1 MSAIDQSAAFW
12 RQRLTPLPQ
21 RLTLP
26 VDTAFPPGSR
36 RGRRPIPAVPEATG
50 LAAVAALLHR
60 YSGTTDLLIGYDT
73 LPLRLA
79 VTPSASFED
88 LVRSVTATLE
98 EARAHG
104 CPEELP
110 EVAVTVAPWP
120 TREASATRLPEVNP
134 VSDTAGSAA
143 DAGQATL
150 RVTFDDGDV
159 VFDGPG
165 DVAHLT
171 ALLSDALA
179 HPGTPIA
186 DLELLPAAER
196 THILDGWNQTTHA
209 VPLRTWPAM
218 FADQVAA
225 RPNETALVFEDES
238 LTYAQLDERANRI
251 AHALIA
257 RGAGPEKVVALAVP
271 RSLDLIVAEVA
282 VLKSGAAYLPVD
294 TDYPPDRVAYMLQDA
309 KPVCMVTTTE
319 TAEPGSFVLDAAEV
333 VQELENRPATDP
345 VTSLRTENAAY
356 VIYTSGSTGKPKGV
370 VLSHAGVAK
379 LVATQ
384 VERFGIGTH
393 SRVLQFASPSFDVA
407 FWDLCLGLL
416 SGGRLV
422 VVPSE
427 RRVPGR
433 PLADYAHANGITF
446 MILPPALLD
455 AMPAEVT
462 LPPATLLA
470 GTERVS
476 PELVS
481 RYARGRMMFNAY
493 GPTEATTNST
503 LGLCDPDIALG
514 SIVPIGIP
522 DPGTRAYVLDDRLKP
537 VPAGVPGELYLAGE
551 GLARGYLGRPSLTA
565 ERFVADPFGG
575 PGERLYRTG
584 DLVRWRSDGRL
595 EFLGR
600 VDSQVKI
607 RGFRIE
613 PGEIESVL
621 RAHPA
626 VEQAAVVVREDRPGD
641 RRLAAYIVPSLEEGA
656 SVEEWKDL
664 HELLYSA
671 SAGDGFAG
679 WNSMYDGLPI
689 PLEEMREWRD
699 ATVARIEALAPKK
712 VLEIGAGSGLILSRV
727 APSCDTYWATDL
739 SEEAIRALHDRLDPA
754 LHDKV
759 RLSAQPADDVTGL
772 PEGFFDV
779 VVVNSVAQYFPDAD
793 YLERVIRQAGTLLA
807 PGGAVFIGDVRNL
820 RLLRTLRA
828 AVETRRHP
836 DDKQAIQAATDRSV
850 LWEGELLLD
859 PDFFATLDGF
869 TADIQV
875 KRARAHNELSRYR
888 YDVVLRPGIPQSA
901 TEQVIRWSGPDFT
914 ITDNL
919 RVTGIP
925 NARLTH
931 DLTALYA
938 IDDTSRPAAAEG
950 VDPED
955 LHALAEAQGFQVVVT
970 WDGQADDGSLDA
982 IFTRLETSDEAENN
996 AALGAETSTGQGLGI
1011 GVGVRPAADDDAD
1024 NGFGVIAGIRTAAYR
1039 PTGEFPL
1046 ANRPAPFR
1054 DVLALMRILR
1064 SHAAEFLP
1072 DYMVPAAFTP
1082 LDKLPVNTS
1091 GKIDAAALPA
1101 PDYAA
1106 LSSGRAP
1113 RDPREELLCALF
1125 AEALG
1130 VAGVTIDDDFF
1141 ALGGDSITAIR
1152 VLAGA
1157 RAAGLRLT
1165 SRDVFRHRTVAE
1177 LVGVV
1182 ADLST
1187 DTAKKLEI
1195 PEGADTTGL
1204 DVEELLPLSPLQ
1216 EGFYFHSLADDH
1228 DAYVVQQV
1236 VELDGD
1242 VDPERL
1248 RLAAERLVARH
1259 APLRAIFR
1267 PGADGRPVQVI
1278 LREVGLPWREAAHD
1292 VTAEER
1298 ARPFDLA
1305 DGPLL
1310 RCALIDGRKLVLTF
1324 HHIVA
1329 DGWSLPVLHRELLA
1343 LYAGDALPAV
1353 TPYREFLRS
1362 LAGRDRESARAAWA
1376 DALQGIDEPTRMIA
1390 APPAPVVP
1398 AHVRVELA
1406 EDVTERLTARARQLG
1421 VTLSTVVQGAWGL
1434 LVGRTTGRDDVVFG
1448 TTVSGRDA
1456 EVAGIEDMVGLFINT
1471 LPTRFRWSPSATL
1484 AELLTTLQDEQAA
1497 LLDHQHL
1504 GLAAVQR
1511 AAGRAG
1517 GGELFDTLVVFENY
1531 PSSSG
1536 LAAGGVRIAGAE
1548 FHDTVHYPLALIV
1561 KPGRRLDL
1569 RLKFHDQRVPR
1580 TDAEGVADRL
1590 ARLLTAIAADP
1601 GQRVARVDLAENVCP
1616 QQGET
1621 VAIEPT
1627 TLTERIAAQVART
1640 PHALAVVYDTTKL
1653 TYAELDA
1660 RATELAR
1667 RLNAGRGDIVA
1678 VAVSRSEQLMIALLA
1693 VLKSGA
1699 AYLPIDTGYP
1709 ADRIEYM
1716 LADSGAAT
1724 VIRGRELNVE
1734 ISGGASRPTAAPTA
1748 TVPARPGD
1756 PAYLIYTSGSTGRP
1770 KGAVVSH
1777 EAIVNRLVWMQG
1789 AYPLTSEDRILQKTP
1804 ASFDVSVWEFFWAL
1818 CEGAANVFAKPDGH
1832 HDPAYLA
1839 ELIAEE
1845 RVTTMHFVPSMLEA
1859 FLAAPEITADP
1870 AWAGSLKRVFSSG
1883 EALPGQAARRWT
1895 ELTGVP
1901 LHNLYGPTEAAVD
1914 VTYHPYT
1921 TEENDVTVPIG
1932 RPVWNTGLRVLD
1944 TCLRPVPD
1952 GVPGELYLTGV
1963 QLAIGYHGRPGL
1975 TAGRFVADPFGTGER
1990 MYRTG
1995 DLVSRRPDGTIDYLG
2010 RTDRQV
2016 KLRGNRIELGE
2027 VEAALA
2033 AVGGVTRAAVT
2044 IRENALVAYVVGD
2057 VTEDKIRE
2065 AVTERLPAAMVP
2077 AAYMIM
2083 EALPLTPSGKL
2094 DRDALPAPSTQRT
2107 KSREAENPREELLT
2121 AIFAEVLKLGEVGA
2135 DDDFF
2140 LLGGDS
2146 ISSIGVSSRARAAG
2160 LAVSP
2165 RDVFD
2170 HRTPA
2175 ALAAT
2180 AEAVVS
2186 TTLATSE
2193 LELTEEE
2200 RRKLGDLEVWPL
2212 APLQEGLFF
2221 HSNFDANEL
2230 DVYTV
2235 HETFDLDRRLDAGKL
2250 RDAIKALLDST
2261 PGLRAGFTSDGLR
2274 QPVQFIATDY
2284 EIPLEVHDDPED
2296 LDALMEAERLK
2307 RFDLDQPI
2315 LFRVLLIRLPDR
2327 DRLVIG
2333 RHLLLWDGWSA
2344 WLFLDRLFSLY
2355 ENPAAEFGTGSYRD
2369 YLTWLDAQ
2377 DTAVATAAWRRALKG
2392 LDEPTLLAPGD
2403 HDPVIPEQLDR
2414 DLPGTLREV
2423 ARNQGLTL
2431 NTLFTTAWGLTLAGV
2446 TGRTDVVFGTT
2457 VAGRPSEVPDVENV
2471 IGLFLNTVP
2480 ARIAFDPAE
2489 PVGAL
2494 LRRVQ
2499 DERLALMPHEWVGL
2513 GVVQAETGHRRL
2525 FDTLFV
2531 MRDGD
2536 TRDRLADLR
2545 DRYGATAVA
2554 NVDATHYPVNLIVT
2568 PGDPTRVTLA
2578 YRPDL
2583 VPEADATDLLDRF
2596 ALIVT
2601 RLAADFTS
2609 PAGRLDPS
2617 LPSETVDPQ
2626 ENRVEEPVDTIADLL
2641 ATQAARTPDAT
2652 ALVYGDVT
2660 VTYAELDAKINR
2672 IARLLIA
2679 HGAEPEAVVALG
2691 LPRSID
2697 MVAALFAV
2705 LRTGAAY
2712 LPLELDH
2719 PDDRLAA
2726 MLDDARPVVLVTTP
2740 EVSARI
2746 AGDTARVYL
2755 ADLQNFSADPVNLS
2769 FSLEHPAYVIYTS
2782 GSTGRPKGVVTP
2794 YRGLTNMQLN
2804 HQSEIFDPAVA
2815 SAGGR
2820 RLRIAHTVSFAFDM
2834 SWEELLWLVE
2844 GHEVHVCDEELR
2856 RDALALV
2863 AYCETNKIDVV
2874 NVTPTYAH
2882 VLIEEGLL
2890 EGHRPPLVL
2899 LGGEAVS
2906 DHVWSVL
2913 RDTEGTYGYNLY
2925 GPTEY
2930 TINTLGG
2937 GTHDSDTPTVG
2948 TPIRGTRAHI
2958 LDGWLRPVPEGVAG
2972 ELYISGI
2979 GLARGYLRR
2988 GGLTAER
2995 FVADPFGLPGE
3006 RMYRTGDLVRKRP
3019 DGNLD
3024 FLGRTDDQV
3033 KIRGYR
3039 IEPGEV
3045 ESALTRL
3052 PQVAQAAVLV
3062 RDDRLVAYLVPA
3074 PEQAEDRQAGESA
3087 QIGEWQEI
3095 YSDEYEEIDTA
3106 VWTEDFAGWDS
3117 SYDGTPIPLE
3127 HMREWREATVDRIR
3141 SLQPVNVLEIGVG
3154 SGLLLSKLAP
3164 EAENYWATDF
3174 AAPVIRKIG
3183 EDLERDPALA
3193 AKVTLRHQ
3201 AANVT
3206 DGLPRD
3212 FFDTIV
3218 INSVIQYFPSLDHLT
3233 EVIEGAMALLKP
3245 GGALFV
3251 GDVRNLRLNRHF
3263 HEAIQAVKGG
3273 DVDRSLALEKELLV
3287 DPDYFAGLGHPVD
3300 LRTKRGHLH
3309 NELSRYRYDVVLHAS
3324 SPEISVENAREIAW
3338 PDFTGYE
3345 GGEPLRVT
3353 GIPDARIVEGGVEV
3367 EFLHGFGPAITT
3379 WSAEQGRFEAVFL
3392 PEIPRAIEGVYSRT
3406 GGVPLANDP
3415 GDARRSSALVAA
3427 VREDVKRELP
3437 DYMVPS
3443 SFVVLPKLPMNDNG
3457 KLDVTA
3463 LPSPDPVSSG
3473 GGRAPRTPVEETL
3486 CRIFAEVLGLEQITA
3501 EDAFFE
3507 LGGHSLLATRVVS
3520 RARAELGAELAIRD
3534 LFEAPTP
3541 ALLAE
3546 RVAGSGPSR
3555 PALTARPRPERVP
3568 ASAAQRRLWLAER
3581 LSGGDAYHF
3590 PLVVKLRGAFDVTAF
3605 EKALNDVARRHEV
3618 LRTVIEEIDGEP
3630 YQVVTDLKPRVT
3642 LGEDSR
3648 RPFDLANEPPIRV
3661 SVERT
3666 GPDEHVVAMILHHIA
3681 TDEWS
3686 DRPFLRDLE
3695 TAYRARLLNTEPE
3708 WEPLKVQYADY
3719 TLWQDRLLAQE
3730 GDRQLAFWRDRLDDL
3745 PEEIALPHDG
3755 PRVIDGA
3762 SGFVSLDI
3770 PAADAIRD
3778 LATATGT
3785 SVFMVLQAAV
3795 AALLHRLGAGDDI
3808 PIGAPI
3814 AGRTDES
3821 LDDLV
3826 GFFVNTLVLRAD
3838 VSGDP
3843 TFGELLNRVKEA
3855 DLAAFT
3861 HQDLP
3866 FERLVEDLNPPR
3878 VPGRNPLFQVMMG
3891 YHYRP
3896 GGDPDVLGLETE
3908 WIDTRIETAK
3918 FDLDFTFV
3926 DGPRMT
3932 LLLEYAEG
3940 RFTERTATD
3949 IAARALKLLDGI
3961 KLDTKVS
3968 ELPVLLDGDGAPK
3981 TEPRPFPFTSIPA
3994 ILRELAVIRPDHTA
4008 LVTADRTYTFAELA
4022 ATARAVA
4029 AHVIAKGAGPEK
4041 VVGLAVSRA
4050 EMVPA
4055 ILGVLASGAAYL
4067 PIDRGYPADRLAY
4080 MIADTGPVCVLAS
4093 LDDVTGDADFADVH
4107 PDSAAYVIYTSG
4119 STGTPKGVVGTHRG
4133 IANLVAGA
4141 GEDLVSGEPVK
4152 ALHAASFSFD
4162 GSWEPLLWLLAGHE
4176 LHVVDEQTMTDPAA
4190 LLALIEREQLDY
4202 VDLTPTY
4209 LRELLHHGFL
4219 DRYVPKVLSVGGEA
4233 TSPELWRRLLDQ
4245 PDLVV
4250 HDLYGPTECAVD
4262 AYGWHDGWAAP
4273 VANIRVYVLDARL
4286 RPQPANV
4293 PGELYLAG
4301 PGLARGYLNRPGL
4314 TAERFTADPFAVG
4327 ERMYRT
4333 GDLSRWR
4340 PDGTLEFLGRADDQ
4354 VKLRGFRIELGEIEA
4369 VLRVHPAVTQVA
4381 VIVRDETLVAYTVS
4395 TATET
4400 ELRRHVAAQVPE
4412 HMVPAAFVAM
4422 DNLPKSVAGKLDRR
4436 ALPAPE
4442 RKVSESHRPR
4452 DAREEVLCA
4461 VFADVLGTEVG
4472 PDDDFFAFGG
4482 HSLLGMRLVSRIR
4495 AVLGAEVS
4503 LRAVFDAPT
4512 PARLAGLLGS
4522 EVRKGPEAVER
4533 PEFTKL
4539 SYAQRR
4545 MWLLDQINSGDAYAI
4560 TMAWRLEGSLD
4571 VDALRLALNDVVARH
4586 EALRTV
4592 FPTQDGEPYQR
4603 ILQNVTVPLVDGPV
4617 TTGFALD
4624 HEIPIR
4630 AHLDDDVLTLVIHHI
4645 ATDEWS
4651 DAPFRRDLAT
4661 AYNARLIGEAP
4672 DWAPL
4677 KVQYADYT
4685 LWAPEGETGYWAENL
4700 RDLPDEL
4707 ALPADRPRPLESSF
4721 RGGLAGFTLDTNLF
4735 GGLRE
4740 VARAQGVS
4748 MFMLAQASVA
4758 ALLNRMGAGE
4768 DIPLGTPISGRT
4780 DESLEDL
4787 VGFFVNSLVLRTDLS
4802 GDPTFAELL
4811 GRVRHTALAAYE
4823 HQDVPFERLVE
4834 VLDPPRSLARHP
4846 LFQVMVVYLTGQTGT
4861 PAFDGL
4867 TVTEVEVDQDTAK
4880 FDLSVDFIERDGEI
4894 EGWIEYS
4901 ADLFDQA
4908 TADLLAARLVRL
4920 LRQVAED
4927 PSVLVRHLDVH
4938 LEEPPAFTTV
4948 EIPAATLPE
4957 LFRSQVRKTPDALAL
4972 VFEDTRLTYAEFDA
4986 RVEETAKV
4994 LAGLGAGPETTV
5006 AVALPRSIELVT
5018 ALYAIQ
5024 RAGAAYLP
5032 LDPGLPE
5039 ERKRFMLAEAN
5050 PVFVIDGPLP
5060 SGPHGDLPTNY
5071 LPQSPAYVIYTSG
5084 STGRPKG
5091 VVVPHEGIANRLQW
5105 MQAEYGLTPEDRVLQ
5120 KTPASFDVSV
5130 WEFFWPLITGAALVV
5145 ARPDGHRDPA
5155 YLAELIEREGVT
5167 TVHFVPSMLRA
5178 FLDVF
5183 PDVFPDVEV
5192 RGLKR
5197 VLCSGEALPSDLAL
5211 RFHERIDA
5219 ELHNLYGPT
5228 EASVDVTAVEVRRGD
5243 DVTIGRPIWNTRTYV
5258 LDRWLQPVPP
5268 GVAGDLYLA
5277 GVQLARGYLDRPGLT
5292 AERFTAD
5299 PFVAGERMYRTGDL
5313 ARWNRDGTLSYLGR
5327 TDHQVKIR
5335 GFRIELGEIEA
5346 AIGGANVVV
5355 ARDDRLVAYVVG
5367 EPRELDLARVL
5378 PEYMVPAAVVF
5389 LDALPLTTSG
5399 KLDRAALPEPSFEA
5413 GDALPATPR
5422 EETLAGVFADVLGLD
5437 RVGAED
5443 DFFALGGDSI
5453 VAMRLVSRARQAG
5466 LALTPRDVFRHRSV
5480 RGLAATAASVESDD
5494 RTVTFFTPEER
5505 AEFGDPILPVTPLQA
5520 GLLFHASYDDEDV
5533 YTVQVVYEI
5542 AGEVDATRLRM
5553 AGQALLD
5560 RHENL
5565 RAGFSHLASG
5575 RPVAVIPERVELPWR
5590 EIAPEDLDAELAAER
5605 SRFPV
5610 SEPPLL
5616 RLMLAGNRLVLSHQ
5630 HVLLDGWSLPALMAE
5645 FTALYEGRPLPAAR
5659 PFRDHLEWLARQSV
5673 PAAQTA
5679 WAEALDGVEP
5689 TLLEAGVHRPAPPQL
5704 HEVHLPAADTDKL
5717 AAYARANGLTL
5728 NTVAQG
5734 AWGLLLARLTGRDD
5748 VVFGATV
5755 SGRDMPGSESM
5766 VGLFITTVP
5775 VRATPR
5781 EGERMTSYLT
5791 RLQDQQAGL
5800 IEHQHLGLAGIQKA
5814 AGTGDLFDTLM
5825 VFESYPD
5832 AGGHDR
5838 FTPIAHHDATHYPLT
5853 WAIEPGSA
5861 GLVLTAEFHGDR
5873 AEAERV
5879 TDALVEILS
5888 RVADDPIVGTL
5899 DGLAPGERGW
5909 LLDRGTGLELP
5920 TGGTIPELFAAQ
5932 ASATPGELALVAGD
5946 RSWTFAEL
5954 AEAVDSVAAALV
5966 ARGAGPEKIVALS
5979 FPRTADHIIAILAV
5993 LRSGAAYLPID
6004 PDLPEARVA
6013 DMLADASP
6021 VLVLDSLTGLSGDG
6035 PLPDVYDPRNPAYV
6049 IYTSGSTGRPK
6060 GVVVTHA
6067 SLANLFHSHR
6077 ADLYDRTKAA
6087 TGRRHL
6093 RVAHA
6098 WSFSFDASWQPQLWL
6113 IDGHALY
6120 VADDETRRDPVLL
6133 ERFVRTHE
6141 IDFIE
6146 VTPSF
6151 LAQMPDLVDDGP
6163 LSLVGVGGEAV
6174 ADGLW
6179 SRMRDGVNLNG
6190 VNLYGPTEATVD
6202 ALVAHTGDSDTPLV
6216 GRPVANTR
6224 AYVLDAGLRPVAPGV
6239 TGELYLSGAG
6249 LARGYL
6255 NRPALTAERFVA
6267 DPFTAGERMYR
6278 TGDLARWT
6286 ADGRLDYQGRAD
6298 DQVKVRGHRV
6308 EPGEIEAV
6316 LSRWATQVTVQVR
6329 DGRLI
6334 AYVVDAAEGLRELAS
6349 RELPD
6354 YMVPSAFVELDRLP
6368 VLANGKL
6375 DRAALPA
6382 PSLTPSE
6389 SRPPVGAAEH
6399 ALLRVFAEVLN
6410 VPGIGVE
6417 DDFFAFGGDSLVA
6430 MRVIAQARFSGWT
6443 VTARQIFESRTV
6455 SALAAVARREAI
6467 PLTPI
6472 MRRLVDRPY
6481 MESFCQSAV
6490 IRTPA
6495 GLTPERLT
6503 ELLRAVAAHHP
6514 MLRSYLADDGL
6525 HIGDFTVGE
6534 LDPRSGRMVK
6544 VDWFGDTFRLSIH
6557 HLAVDAVS
6565 WGVILD
6571 DLATLWRGEELAP
6584 VPVQFRQW
6592 ASAGEDLPLTGV
6604 HGTVGE
6610 AVQSV
6615 TTVPAFEVTDAL
6627 LVETLR
6633 AAFGR
6638 DVTIEVEGHGRDGER
6653 DLSRTVGW
6661 FTRITV
6667 HGEGEPEVLLN
6678 YLGRSSAEEGD
6689 WTVAASA
6696 EEVADHPDAPLT
6708 HPYTIDAVTMDG
6720 VFTATWTRAPEAP
6733 DLADKWRDALT
6744 EKGNPA

>member
-26 VDTAFPPGSR
+26 VDTATPPGPR
-36 RGRRPIPAVPEATG
+36 RGRRAVPAAPEATR

-60 YSGTTDLLIGYDT
+60 YGGATDLLIGYDT

-79 VTPSASFED
+79 VTGATPFSE

-104 CPEELP
+104 RPEELP
-110 EVAVTVAPWP
+110 EVAVAVGPWP
-120 TREASATRLPEVNP
+120 
-134 VSDTAGSAA
+134 A
-143 DAGQATL
+143 DAALT
-150 RVTFDDGDV
+150 VTFDDGHV
-159 VFDGPG
+159 AFDGPG
-165 DVAHLT
+165 DAAHLAT
-171 ALLSDALA
+171 LLADALA
-179 HPGTPIA
+179 RPGTPVA
-186 DLELLPAAER
+186 DLDLLPADEK
-196 THILDGWNQTTHA
+196 TLILDGWNPTTHA

-225 RPNETALVFEDES
+225 RPDATALVFEDQS
-238 LTYAQLDERANRI
+238 LTYAELDARANRI

-282 VLKSGAAYLPVD
+282 VLKAGAAYLPVD

-309 KPVCMVTTTE
+309 RPVCTVTTTE
-319 TAEPGSFVLDAAEV
+319 TAEPGSLVLDAAETV
-333 VQELENRPATDP
+333 RELESRPATDP
-345 VTSLRTENAAY
+345 VTDLRVDNAAY

-384 VERFGIGTH
+384 VERFGIGPH

-427 RRVPGR
+427 LRVPGR
-433 PLADYAHANGITF
+433 PLADYAHAHGITF

-455 AMPAEVT
+455 AMPADVV

-476 PELVS
+476 PELVN

-503 LGLCDPDIALG
+503 LGLCDPDIAPG
-514 SIVPIGIP
+514 SIVPIGVP
-522 DPGTRAYVLDDRLKP
+522 DPGTRAYVLDDRLRP

-551 GLARGYLGRPSLTA
+551 GLARGYLGRPALTA

-641 RRLAAYIVPSLEEGA
+641 RRLAAYVVPSLAEGA
-656 SVEEWKDL
+656 RVEEWKDL

-689 PLEEMREWRD
+689 PLAEMREWRE
-699 ATVARIEALAPKK
+699 ATVARIEDLKPRK
-712 VLEIGAGSGLILSRV
+712 VLEIGVGSGLILDRI
-727 APSCDTYWATDL
+727 APSAEAYWATDL
-739 SEEAIRALHDRLDPA
+739 SEEAVRALGDRLDPA
-754 LHDKV
+754 LAAKV
-759 RLSAQPADDVTGL
+759 RLRAQPADDVTGL
-772 PEGFFDV
+772 PEGHFDV
-779 VVVNSVAQYFPDAD
+779 VVLNSVAQYFPDAA
-793 YLERVIRQAGTLLA
+793 YLERVIRKAATLLA
-807 PGGAVFIGDVRNL
+807 PGGAVFVGDVRNL

-836 DDKQAIQAATDRSV
+836 DDKQAIRAATDRSV
-850 LWEGELLLD
+850 AWEGELLLD

-869 TADIQV
+869 TADVQV
-875 KRARAHNELSRYR
+875 KRGRFHNELTRYR
-888 YDVVLRPGIPQSA
+888 YDVVLRPGLAEPA
-901 TEQVIRWSGPDFT
+901 GERAVRWTGPGLT
-914 ITDNL
+914 LTDGL

-925 NARLTH
+925 NARLTA

-938 IDDTSRPAAAEG
+938 VDDTSRPAAAEG

-955 LHALAEAQGFQVVVT
+955 LHALAAEQGFRATVT
-970 WDGQADDGSLDA
+970 WDAQADDGSLEA
-982 IFTRLETSDEAENN
+982 VFTRP
-996 AALGAETSTGQGLGI
+996 GA
-1011 GVGVRPAADDDAD
+1011 
-1024 NGFGVIAGIRTAAYR
+1024 TAVPVYR
-1039 PTGEFPL
+1039 PSGGFPL

-1054 DVLALMRILR
+1054 DVSALMRVLR
-1064 SHAAEFLP
+1064 AHAAEWLP

-1082 LDKLPVNTS
+1082 LDRLPVTAS

-1113 RDPREELLCALF
+1113 RDPREELLCGLF

-1130 VAGVTIDDDFF
+1130 VSGVTIDDDFF

-1165 SRDVFRHRTVAE
+1165 SRDVFRHRTVAG
-1177 LVGVV
+1177 LAGVV
-1182 ADLST
+1182 ADVRAQAAGVL
-1187 DTAKKLEI
+1187 DVPGGVDVA
-1195 PEGADTTGL
+1195 GL

-1236 VELDGD
+1236 VELDGG

-1248 RLAAERLVARH
+1248 RRAAELLVARH
-1259 APLRAIFR
+1259 APLRACFR
-1267 PGADGRPVQVI
+1267 PGAGGRPVQVI
-1278 LREVGLPWREAAHD
+1278 RRAVALPWREADHD

-1305 DGPLL
+1305 GAPLL
-1310 RCALIDGRKLVLTF
+1310 RCALIGGRRLVLTF

-1343 LYAGDALPAV
+1343 LYAGEALPEV
-1353 TPYREFLRS
+1353 TPYREFLRG
-1362 LAGRDRESARAAWA
+1362 LAGRDGEGARAAWA
-1376 DALQGIDEPTRMIA
+1376 QALAGFDEPTRMVA
-1390 APPAPVVP
+1390 APPVPVVP

-1406 EDVTERLTARARQLG
+1406 EDVTERLTARARRLG

-1434 LVGRTTGRDDVVFG
+1434 LVGRTTGREDVVFG

-1484 AELLTTLQDEQAA
+1484 ADLLTTLQGEQAA

-1536 LAAGGVRIAGAE
+1536 LAAGGLRIAGAE

-1569 RLKFHDQRVPR
+1569 RLKFHEGRVPR
-1580 TDAEGVADRL
+1580 AEAEGIADRL
-1590 ARLLTAIAADP
+1590 ARLLTAVATDP
-1601 GQRVARVDLAENVCP
+1601 GQRAARVDLAEDLGP

-1621 VAIEPT
+1621 VPIDPG
-1627 TLTERIAAQVART
+1627 TLADRIAAQVART
-1640 PHALAVVYDTTKL
+1640 PHALAVVYEDTRL

-1660 RATELAR
+1660 RAAELAS
-1667 RLNAGRGDIVA
+1667 RLHAGRGDVVA
-1678 VAVSRSEQLMIALLA
+1678 VAVPRSEQLMIALLA

-1709 ADRIEYM
+1709 ADRIAYM
-1716 LADSGAAT
+1716 LADSGART
-1724 VIRGRELNVE
+1724 VIRGRELHVE
-1734 ISGGASRPTAAPTA
+1734 ISGGESRPSAARDVDPA
-1748 TVPARPGD
+1748 GVDSVGVGPAGVDSAGVDSVGVGAAGGDRPDPDRARPGD

-1770 KGAVVSH
+1770 KGVLVSH
-1777 EAIVNRLVWMQG
+1777 EAIVNRLEWMQG
-1789 AYPLTSEDRILQKTP
+1789 AYPLDSDDRILQKTP

-1818 CEGAANVFAKPDGH
+1818 CEGAAVVFAKPDGH

-1839 ELIAEE
+1839 GLIAAEG
-1845 RVTTMHFVPSMLEA
+1845 VTTMHFVPSMLEA

-1870 AWAGSLKRVFSSG
+1870 SWAGSLRRVFSSG

-1914 VTYHPYT
+1914 VTFHPYT
-1921 TEENDVTVPIG
+1921 TGQDDLTVPIG
-1932 RPVWNTGLRVLD
+1932 KPVWNTGLRVLD

-1952 GVPGELYLTGV
+1952 GVPGELCLTGV
-1963 QLAIGYHGRPGL
+1963 QLALGYHGRPGL
-1975 TAGRFVADPFGTGER
+1975 TAERFVADPFEPGRR

-1995 DLVSRRPDGTIDYLG
+1995 DLVSRRPDGTVDYLG

-2033 AVGGVTRAAVT
+2033 AVDGVTRAAVT
-2044 IRENALVAYVVGD
+2044 VRANTLVAYVVGD
-2057 VTEDKIRE
+2057 VTEDDVRR
-2065 AVTERLPAAMVP
+2065 AVAERLPAAMTP
-2077 AAYMIM
+2077 GAYVILD
-2083 EALPLTPSGKL
+2083 ALPLTPSGKL
-2094 DRDALPAPSTQRT
+2094 DRDALPEPTAR
-2107 KSREAENPREELLT
+2107 RAAARAAGDPREELLT

-2165 RDVFD
+2165 RDVFV

-2180 AEAVVS
+2180 AEAVTG
-2186 TTLATSE
+2186 TTAARRE
-2193 LELTEEE
+2193 FRLTEEE
-2200 RRKLGDLEVWPL
+2200 RAKLGDLEVWPL

-2221 HSNFDANEL
+2221 HSNFDAGEL

-2235 HETFDLDRRLDAGKL
+2235 HETFDLDRRLDPERL
-2250 RDAIKALLDST
+2250 RAAIGALLAAT

-2296 LDALMEAERLK
+2296 LDALMRAERLK
-2307 RFDLDQPI
+2307 RFDLDRPI

-2355 ENPAAEFGTGSYRD
+2355 ENPAAPLGTSGYRD

-2377 DTAVATAAWRRALKG
+2377 DTAVATAAWRAALKG

-2414 DLPGTLREV
+2414 DLPGTLRDV
-2423 ARNQGLTL
+2423 ARSHGLTL
-2431 NTLFTTAWGLTLAGV
+2431 NTLFTTAWGLTLASV
-2446 TGRTDVVFGTT
+2446 TGRSDVVFGTT
-2457 VAGRPSEVPDVENV
+2457 VAGRPAEVPDVENV

-2499 DERLALMPHEWVGL
+2499 DERLALMPHEWLGL

-2536 TRDRLADLR
+2536 TRERLADLR
-2545 DRYGATAVA
+2545 ERHGATAVA

-2583 VPEADATDLLDRF
+2583 VSERYAADLLDRF
-2596 ALIVT
+2596 ALVVT
-2601 RLAADFTS
+2601 RLAADVTA
-2609 PAGRLDPS
+2609 PTGRLDAS
-2617 LPSETVDPQ
+2617 LPSEAVDPG
-2626 ENRVEEPVDTIADLL
+2626 ENRVDDPADTIADLL
-2641 ATQAARTPDAT
+2641 ARQAGRTPDAT
-2652 ALVYGDVT
+2652 ALVFGDVT

-2726 MLDDARPVVLVTTP
+2726 MLEDARPVVLVTTP

-2746 AGDTARVYL
+2746 ATTTPRVHL
-2755 ADLQNFSADPVNLS
+2755 DRLEDFAADPVTVD
-2769 FSLEHPAYVIYTS
+2769 FSLDHPAYVIYTS

-2863 AYCETNKIDVV
+2863 AYCEANRIDVV

-2988 GGLTAER
+2988 PGLTAER

-3006 RMYRTGDLVRKRP
+3006 RMYRTGDLVRRRP
-3019 DGNLD
+3019 DGNID

-3052 PQVAQAAVLV
+3052 PQVAQAAVVV
-3062 RDDRLVAYLVPA
+3062 RDDRLVAYLVPV
-3074 PEQAEDRQAGESA
+3074 PGDRRETESA

-3095 YSDEYEEIDTA
+3095 YSDEYEEIGTA

-3141 SLQPVNVLEIGVG
+3141 SLNPRNVLEIGVG

-3164 EAENYWATDF
+3164 EADSYWATDF

-3183 EDLERDPALA
+3183 EDLKRDPALA
-3193 AKVTLRHQ
+3193 SKVTLRHQ

-3233 EVIEGAMALLKP
+3233 EVVEGAMALLRP

-3287 DPDYFAGLGHPVD
+3287 DPDYFTRLGHPLD
-3300 LRTKRGHLH
+3300 LRTKRGHHH
-3309 NELSRYRYDVVLHAS
+3309 NELSRYRYDVVLHKTDA
-3324 SPEISVENAREIAW
+3324 EISVQNVPAVAW
-3338 PDFTGYE
+3338 PDFTGFD
-3345 GGEPLRVT
+3345 GNPVRVT
-3353 GIPDARIVEGGVEV
+3353 GIPDGRIVEGGVEP
-3367 EFLHGFGPAITT
+3367 EFLHTFGPAVTT
-3379 WSAEQGRFEAVFL
+3379 WSPEPGCFEAVFL
-3392 PEIPRAIEGVYSRT
+3392 PEVPRALDGVYRPT

-3427 VREDVKRELP
+3427 VREDVRRELP
-3437 DYMVPS
+3437 DYMVPGA
-3443 SFVVLPKLPMNDNG
+3443 FVVLPKLPMNDNG
-3457 KLDVTA
+3457 KLDVAA
-3463 LPSPDPVSSG
+3463 LPSPEPVASG

-3486 CRIFAEVLGLEQITA
+3486 CRIFAEVLGLEEVTA
-3501 EDAFFE
+3501 EDTFFE

-3520 RARAELGAELAIRD
+3520 RARADLGAELAIRD

-3546 RVAGSGPSR
+3546 RVAGGAPAR
-3555 PALTARPRPERVP
+3555 PALTAGPRPERVP

-3590 PLVVKLRGAFDVTAF
+3590 PLVVKVRGAFDPAAF
-3605 EKALNDVARRHEV
+3605 EQAVNDVVRRHEV
-3618 LRTVIEEIDGEP
+3618 LRTVIEEVDGEP
-3630 YQVVTDLKPRVT
+3630 YQVVTDLTVRVGT
-3642 LGEDSR
+3642 VDDRS
-3648 RPFDLANEPPIRV
+3648 PFDLTREPPIRV
-3661 SVERT
+3661 SVRET
-3666 GPDEHVVAMILHHIA
+3666 APDEHLVAMILHHIA

-3695 TAYRARLLNTEPE
+3695 TAYRARLLGRAPG
-3708 WEPLKVQYADY
+3708 WEPLAVQYADY
-3719 TLWQDRLLAQE
+3719 TLWQDRLLARDGE
-3730 GDRQLAFWRDRLDDL
+3730 RQLAFWRDRLDGL
-3745 PEEIALPHDG
+3745 PDEIALPHDG
-3755 PRVIDGA
+3755 PRVPGGP
-3762 SGFVSLDI
+3762 SGLIRLDV
-3770 PAADAIRD
+3770 PNADAVRE
-3778 LATATGT
+3778 LAAATGT

-3814 AGRTDES
+3814 AGRTDEG

-3838 VSGDP
+3838 LSGDP
-3843 TFGELLNRVKEA
+3843 TFGELLDRVKEA
-3855 DLAAFT
+3855 DLAAFD

-3891 YHYRP
+3891 YHHRP

-3908 WIDTRIETAK
+3908 WIDSPIETAR

-3940 RFTERTATD
+3940 RFTERTAAD
-3949 IAARALKLLDGI
+3949 IGARALRLLDG
-3961 KLDTKVS
+3961 LRPGTRVS
-3968 ELPVLLDGDGAPK
+3968 ELPVLLDGDTAVRS
-3981 TEPRPFPFTSIPA
+3981 EPRPFPFRSIPS
-3994 ILRELAVIRPDHTA
+3994 IVEELAVTRPSHTA
-4008 LVTADRTYTFAELA
+4008 LVTADRAYTFAELA
-4022 ATARAVA
+4022 ERVRAVA
-4029 AHVIAKGAGPEK
+4029 AHVAAKGAGPEK

-4067 PIDRGYPADRLAY
+4067 PIDRGHPADRLAY
-4080 MIADTGPVCVLAS
+4080 MIADTKPVCVLTS
-4093 LDDVTGDADFADVH
+4093 LDGLTGDAEVADVE

-4133 IANLVAGA
+4133 IANLFAA
-4141 GEDLVSGEPVK
+4141 HAADLITAEPAR

-4162 GSWEPLLWLLAGHE
+4162 GSWEPLLWLLAGHT
-4176 LHVVDEQTMTDPAA
+4176 LHVADEQTMTDPAA
-4190 LLALIEREQLDY
+4190 LLALIERERLDY

-4209 LRELLHHGFL
+4209 LRELMHHGFL
-4219 DRYVPKVLSVGGEA
+4219 DGYVPKVLSVGGEA
-4233 TSPELWRRLLDQ
+4233 TPPALWERLKRL
-4245 PDLVV
+4245 PGVVV

-4314 TAERFTADPFAVG
+4314 TAERFTADPFAAG

-4333 GDLSRWR
+4333 GDLARFR

-4354 VKLRGFRIELGEIEA
+4354 VKLRGFRIEPGEIEA
-4369 VLRVHPAVTQVA
+4369 VLRAHPAVGQAA
-4381 VIVRDETLVAYTVS
+4381 VIVREDTLVAYVVS
-4395 TATET
+4395 AATED
-4400 ELRRHVAAQVPE
+4400 ELRAHVAAQVPD
-4412 HMVPAAFVAM
+4412 HMVPAAFVQM
-4422 DNLPKSVAGKLDRR
+4422 DTLPRSVAGKLDRR
-4436 ALPAPE
+4436 ALPSPE
-4442 RKVSESHRPR
+4442 RRAAASRRPR

-4461 VFADVLGTEVG
+4461 VFADVLGAEIG

-4495 AVLGAEVS
+4495 AALGAEVS

-4512 PARLAGLLGS
+4512 PARLALRLGDA
-4522 EVRKGPEAVER
+4522 VRPGPVPVER
-4533 PEFTKL
+4533 PEFLPL

-4545 MWLLDQINSGDAYAI
+4545 MWLLDRIDDTSAYEI
-4560 TMAWRLEGSLD
+4560 TMAWRLEGALD
-4571 VDALRLALNDVVARH
+4571 VAALRHALNDVAERH

-4592 FPTQDGEPYQR
+4592 FPERDGEPYQLV
-4603 ILQNVTVPLVDGPV
+4603 LQDVTVPLVEGPV
-4617 TTGFALD
+4617 TPGFALD
-4624 HEIPIR
+4624 REIPVR
-4630 AHLDDDVLTLVIHHI
+4630 AHLDGDVLTLVVHHI

-4651 DAPFRRDLAT
+4651 DAPLRRDLAT
-4661 AYNARLIGEAP
+4661 AYNARRRGEAP
-4672 DWAPL
+4672 DWTPL
-4677 KVQYADYT
+4677 PVQYADYT
-4685 LWAPEGETGYWAENL
+4685 LWAPEGETGYWEETL

-4707 ALPADRPRPLESSF
+4707 ALPADRPRPAESSF
-4721 RGGLAGFTLDTNLF
+4721 RGGLAGFTLDAGLL

-4740 VARAQGVS
+4740 VARAHGVS
-4748 MFMLAQASVA
+4748 MFMLTQAAVA
-4758 ALLNRMGAGE
+4758 ALLNRLGAGE
-4768 DIPLGTPISGRT
+4768 DIPLGTPISGRA

-4787 VGFFVNSLVLRTDLS
+4787 VGFFVNTLVLRTDLS

-4811 GRVRHTALAAYE
+4811 GRVRATALAAYE

-4846 LFQVMVVYLTGQTGT
+4846 LFQVMVVYLTGRAAP

-4867 TVTEVEVDQDTAK
+4867 TVTEVETGQDTAK
-4880 FDLSVDFIERDGEI
+4880 FDLSVDFVERDGGV

-4901 ADLFDQA
+4901 ADLFDQE

-4920 LRQVAED
+4920 LRQVAAD
-4927 PSVLVRHLDVH
+4927 PATRVRDLDVH
-4938 LEEPPAFTTV
+4938 IEEPPAFTTV
-4948 EIPAATLPE
+4948 AVPAATLPE
-4957 LFRSQVRKTPDALAL
+4957 LFREQVRRTPDALAL
-4972 VFEDTRLTYAEFDA
+4972 VFGDTRLTYAEFDA
-4986 RVEETAKV
+4986 RVEETARV

-5006 AVALPRSIELVT
+5006 AVSLPRSIELVT
-5018 ALYAIQ
+5018 ALYAVQ

-5032 LDPGLPE
+5032 LDPDLPA
-5039 ERKRFMLAEAN
+5039 ERRAYMLAEAK
-5050 PVFVIDGPLP
+5050 PVLVVDGPLP
-5060 SGPHGDLPTNY
+5060 AGPRGDLPTAY
-5071 LPQSPAYVIYTSG
+5071 PGKSPAYVIYTSG

-5105 MQAEYGLTPEDRVLQ
+5105 MQAEYGLTTEDRVLQ

-5155 YLAELIEREGVT
+5155 YLAALIEREGVT

-5178 FLDVF
+5178 FLDV
-5183 PDVFPDVEV
+5183 EV

-5197 VLCSGEALPSDLAL
+5197 VLCSGEALPPDLAAA
-5211 RFHERIDA
+5211 FHRKVDA

-5228 EASVDVTAVEVRRGD
+5228 EASVDVTAVAVPGD
-5243 DVTIGRPIWNTRTYV
+5243 EVTIGRPIWNTRTYV
-5258 LDRWLQPVPP
+5258 LDRWLRPVPP
-5268 GVAGDLYLA
+5268 GVAGELYLA

-5292 AERFTAD
+5292 AERFVAD
-5299 PFVAGERMYRTGDL
+5299 PFAAGERMYRTGDL

-5346 AIGGANVVV
+5346 AIGGVNVVV
-5355 ARDDRLVAYVVG
+5355 ARDDRLVAYVTG
-5367 EPRELDLARVL
+5367 EPRDLDLARTL
-5378 PEYMVPAAVVF
+5378 PEYMVPAAVVW

-5399 KLDRAALPEPSFEA
+5399 KLDRAALPAPGFTA
-5413 GDALPATPR
+5413 GEALPATPR

-5453 VAMRLVSRARQAG
+5453 VAMRLVSRARAAG
-5466 LALTPRDVFRHRSV
+5466 LQLTPRDVFRFRSV
-5480 RGLAATAASVESDD
+5480 RGLAAVSAEASADERSVA
-5494 RTVTFFTPEER
+5494 FFTPEER
-5505 AEFGDPILPVTPLQA
+5505 AESADPILPVTPLQA
-5520 GLLFHASYDDEDV
+5520 GLLFHASHDEEDV
-5533 YTVQVVYEI
+5533 YTVQVVFEI
-5542 AGEVDATRLRM
+5542 DGEVDPGRLRA

-5565 RAGFSHLASG
+5565 RAGFRHLSSG
-5575 RPVAVIPERVELPWR
+5575 RPVAVIPPRVELPWR
-5590 EIAPEDLDAELAAER
+5590 EISADDLDAELAVER
-5605 SRFPV
+5605 SGFRLDA
-5610 SEPPLL
+5610 PPLL

-5645 FTALYEGRPLPAAR
+5645 FTTLYEGRALPAAR
-5659 PFRDHLEWLARQSV
+5659 PFRDHLEWLARQDAD
-5673 PAAQTA
+5673 AAARA
-5679 WAEALDGVEP
+5679 WAEALDGAEP
-5689 TLLEAGVHRPAPPQL
+5689 TLLGQGAHHPALPKL
-5704 HEVHLPAADTDKL
+5704 HQVRLTRSETERLT
-5717 AAYARANGLTL
+5717 AYARSNGLTL

-5755 SGRDMPGSESM
+5755 SGRDMADADSM

-5781 EGERMTSYLT
+5781 EGERMTAYLT
-5791 RLQDQQAGL
+5791 RLQDRQASL

-5814 AGTGDLFDTLM
+5814 AGTGELFDTLM

-5853 WAIEPGSA
+5853 WAVEPGEE
-5861 GLVLTAEFHGDR
+5861 LVLTAEFHGDR
-5873 AEAERV
+5873 AGAERV
-5879 TDALVEILS
+5879 ADALAEILR
-5888 RVADDPIVGTL
+5888 RVADDPVVGAL
-5899 DGLAPGERGW
+5899 DGLVPGERAW
-5909 LLDRGTGLELP
+5909 LLDQGTGVVRE
-5920 TGGTIPELFAAQ
+5920 TGGTVPELFAAQ
-5932 ASATPGELALVAGD
+5932 AAATPAEVALVAGG

-5954 AEAVDSVAAALV
+5954 ASSVDSVARALV
-5966 ARGAGPEKIVALS
+5966 SRGAGPEKIVALAL
-5979 FPRTADHIIAILAV
+5979 PRTADHVIAILAV

-6004 PDLPEARVA
+6004 PALPEARVA
-6013 DMLADASP
+6013 GMLADADP
-6021 VLVLDSLTGLSGDG
+6021 VLVLHTLDGLDGSGD
-6035 PLPDVYDPRNPAYV
+6035 LPEVYDPRHPAYV

-6067 SLANLFHSHR
+6067 SMANLFHSHR
-6077 ADLYDRTKAA
+6077 ADLYDRVKAT

-6093 RVAHA
+6093 RVGHA

-6113 IDGHALY
+6113 VDGHALY

-6133 ERFVRTHE
+6133 ERFVRAHT

-6151 LAQMPDLVDDGP
+6151 LAQMPGLLDDGP
-6163 LSLVGVGGEAV
+6163 LALVGVGGEAV
-6174 ADGLW
+6174 TDTLW
-6179 SRMRDGVNLNG
+6179 SRMRSG

-6202 ALVAHTGDSDTPLV
+6202 ALVAHTGDSATPLV

-6239 TGELYLSGAG
+6239 TGELYLAGAG

-6255 NRPALTAERFVA
+6255 NRPGLTAERFVA
-6267 DPFTAGERMYR
+6267 DPFAAGERMYR

-6316 LSRWATQVTVQVR
+6316 LSRWAAQVTVQVV
-6329 DGRLI
+6329 DGRLV
-6334 AYVVDAAEGLRELAS
+6334 AYVAGAVEGLRDLAA
-6349 RELPD
+6349 RELPG
-6354 YMVPSAFVELDRLP
+6354 YMVPSAFVALDRLP
-6368 VLANGKL
+6368 VLPNGKL
-6375 DRAALPA
+6375 DRAALPPPSFA
-6382 PSLTPSE
+6382 PSR
-6389 SRPPVGAAEH
+6389 SRPASGEAER
-6399 ALLRVFAEVLN
+6399 ALLAVFAEVLD

-6430 MRVIAQARFSGWT
+6430 MRVLARARAAGWT
-6443 VTARQIFESRTV
+6443 VTTREIFESRTV
-6455 SALAAVARREAI
+6455 EALAKAARREAI

-6472 MRRLVDRPY
+6472 MRRLVRRPH

-6490 IRTPA
+6490 LRVPA
-6495 GLTPERLT
+6495 GLTPERFA
-6503 ELLRAVAAHHP
+6503 ELLAKVAAHHP
-6514 MLRSYLADDGL
+6514 MLRSRLADDGL
-6525 HIGDFTVGE
+6525 HIGEFTVGD
-6534 LDPRSGRMVK
+6534 LDPRVGRMVA
-6544 VDWFGDTFRLSIH
+6544 VDWLGDRVRLSIH

-6571 DLATLWRGEELAP
+6571 DLVAAWRGEELAP
-6584 VPVQFRQW
+6584 VPVQFHQW
-6592 ASAGEDLPLTGV
+6592 AAAGDDLPETGV
-6604 HGTVGE
+6604 HGLVRD
-6610 AVQSV
+6610 AVTSV
-6615 TTVPAFEVTDAL
+6615 TRVPAFDVTDVF
-6627 LVETLR
+6627 LVTTLR
-6633 AAFGR
+6633 EAFGR
-6638 DVTIEVEGHGRDGER
+6638 DVTIEVEGHGRDGDR

-6661 FTRITV
+6661 FTKITV
-6667 HGEGEPEVLLN
+6667 HGDGEPEVLLN
-6678 YLGRSSAEEGD
+6678 YLGRLTPEEGD
-6689 WTVAASA
+6689 WTVDPSA
-6696 EEVADHPDAPLT
+6696 EETPDHPDAPLT
-6708 HPYTIDAVTMDG
+6708 HPYTIDAVTVDG
-6720 VFTATWTRAPEAP
+6720 VFTATWTRAPGAP
-6733 DLADKWRDALT
+6733 DLADKWRDAL
-6744 EKGNPA
+6744 EKGTPA

>member
-21 RLTLP
+21 RLALP
-26 VDTAFPPGSR
+26 VDTALPPGPRHARESS
-36 RGRRPIPAVPEATG
+36 PAVPEATG

-60 YSGTTDLLIGYDT
+60 YGAATDLLIGYDT
-73 LPLRLA
+73 LPLRLT
-79 VTPSASFED
+79 VTGATPFTD
-88 LVRSVTATLE
+88 LVRSVTAALE

-104 CPEELP
+104 RPEDLP
-110 EVAVTVAPWP
+110 EVAVAVGPWP
-120 TREASATRLPEVNP
+120 TDVALT
-134 VSDTAGSAA
+134 
-143 DAGQATL
+143 
-150 RVTFDDGDV
+150 VTFDDGGV

-165 DVAHLT
+165 DPAHLAT
-171 ALLSDALA
+171 LLADALA
-179 HPGTPIA
+179 RPETPVA
-186 DLELLPAAER
+186 DLDLLPAGEKAR
-196 THILDGWNQTTHA
+196 ILDGWNPTTHA

-225 RPNETALVFEDES
+225 RPDEVALVFEDES
-238 LTYAQLDERANRI
+238 LTYAQLNARANRI

-257 RGAGPEKVVALAVP
+257 RGAGPETVVALAVP

-319 TAEPGSFVLDAAEV
+319 TAEPGSLVLDAAEV

-345 VTSLRTENAAY
+345 VTDLRVDHAAY

-384 VERFGIGTH
+384 VERFGIGPH

-433 PLADYAHANGITF
+433 PLADYAHANDITF

-455 AMPAEVT
+455 AMPADVV

-476 PELVS
+476 PELVG

-503 LGLCDPDIALG
+503 LGLCDPDIAPG
-514 SIVPIGIP
+514 SIVPIGVP

-551 GLARGYLGRPSLTA
+551 GLARGYLGRPALTA

-641 RRLAAYIVPSLEEGA
+641 RRLAAYVVPSLDEGA

-689 PLEEMREWRD
+689 PLEEMREWRE
-699 ATVARIEALAPKK
+699 ATVERIASLAPKR
-712 VLEIGAGSGLILSRV
+712 VLEIGAGSGLILDRI
-727 APSCDTYWATDL
+727 APTADVYWATDL
-739 SEEAIRALHDRLDPA
+739 SEEAIRALGDRLDPA
-754 LHDKV
+754 LAGKV
-759 RLSAQPADDVTGL
+759 HLRAQPADDVTGL
-772 PEGFFDV
+772 PSGYFDV
-779 VVVNSVAQYFPDAD
+779 VVVNSVAQYFPDAA
-793 YLERVIRQAGTLLA
+793 YLERVIRGAATLLA
-807 PGGAVFIGDVRNL
+807 PGGAVFVGDVRNL

-828 AVETRRHP
+828 AVETRRNP
-836 DDKQAIQAATDRSV
+836 DDKQAIRAATDRSV
-850 LWEGELLLD
+850 AWEGELLLD
-859 PDFFATLDGF
+859 PDFFAQLDGF
-869 TADIQV
+869 TADIRV
-875 KRARAHNELSRYR
+875 KRGRFHNELTRYR
-888 YDVVLRPGIPQSA
+888 YDVVLRVGVAEPAAQR
-901 TEQVIRWSGPDFT
+901 TIRWTGPDLT
-914 ITDNL
+914 LADGL

-925 NARLTH
+925 NARLTT

-938 IDDTSRPAAAEG
+938 IDDTSRPAAADG

-955 LHALAEAQGFQVVVT
+955 LHTLAEAQGLQVAIT
-970 WDGQADDGSLDA
+970 WDAQADDGSLEA
-982 IFTRLETSDEAENN
+982 LFTR
-996 AALGAETSTGQGLGI
+996 
-1011 GVGVRPAADDDAD
+1011 P
-1024 NGFGVIAGIRTAAYR
+1024 
-1039 PTGEFPL
+1039 PTGSDTLTDLQVAGGSPVYRSSGGFPL
-1046 ANRPAPFR
+1046 ANRPASFR
-1054 DVLALMRILR
+1054 DVQALMRILR
-1064 SHAAEFLP
+1064 AHAAEWLP

-1082 LDKLPVNTS
+1082 LDRLPVTAS

-1113 RDPREELLCALF
+1113 RDPREELLCGLF

-1130 VAGVTIDDDFF
+1130 VSGVTIDDDFF

-1165 SRDVFRHRTVAE
+1165 SRDVFRHRTVAA
-1177 LVGVV
+1177 LAGVV
-1182 ADLST
+1182 ADVQAEKT
-1187 DTAKKLEI
+1187 TTLEV
-1195 PEGADTTGL
+1195 PEGADVTGL

-1248 RLAAERLVARH
+1248 RRAAERLLARH
-1259 APLRAIFR
+1259 APLRACFR

-1278 LREVGLPWREAAHD
+1278 RREAVLPWREATHD

-1305 DGPLL
+1305 DAPLL
-1310 RCALIDGRKLVLTF
+1310 RCALIGGRRLVLTF

-1343 LYAGDALPAV
+1343 LYADEVLPEV
-1353 TPYREFLRS
+1353 TPYREFLRG
-1362 LAGRDRESARAAWA
+1362 LAGRDGEGARAAWA
-1376 DALQGIDEPTRMIA
+1376 HALAGFDEPTRMID
-1390 APPAPVVP
+1390 APPGPVVP

-1406 EDVTERLTARARQLG
+1406 EDVTERLAARARQLG

-1434 LVGRTTGRDDVVFG
+1434 LLGRTLGRDDVVFG

-1456 EVAGIEDMVGLFINT
+1456 EVAGIEHMVGLFINT

-1484 AELLTTLQDEQAA
+1484 ADLLTTLQNDQAA

-1536 LAAGGVRIAGAE
+1536 LSAGGLRIAGAE

-1569 RLKFHDQRVPR
+1569 RLKFHDGRVPR
-1580 TDAEGVADRL
+1580 AAAEGIADRL
-1590 ARLLTAIAADP
+1590 ARLLTAVATDP
-1601 GQRVARVDLAENVCP
+1601 GQRVARVDLAEDVRP

-1621 VAIEPT
+1621 VAITPT
-1627 TLTERIAAQVART
+1627 TLAERIAAQTALT
-1640 PHALAVVYDTTKL
+1640 PHALAVVYEDTRL

-1660 RATELAR
+1660 RATELAA
-1667 RLNAGRGDIVA
+1667 RLHAGRGDVVA
-1678 VAVSRSEQLMIALLA
+1678 VAVPRSEQLMIALLA
-1693 VLKSGA
+1693 VVKSGA

-1709 ADRIEYM
+1709 ADRIVYM
-1716 LADSGAAT
+1716 LADSGATT

-1734 ISGGASRPTAAPTA
+1734 MSGGESRPTQSHDADPHPAVDADLRKAADLVPGPERDADLQVAGGGVLDPTRESDLHTA
-1748 TVPARPGD
+1748 HDALPDTAGARPGD

-1777 EAIVNRLVWMQG
+1777 AAIVNRLQWMQA
-1789 AYPLTSEDRILQKTP
+1789 AYPLRADDRILQKTP

-1818 CEGAANVFAKPDGH
+1818 CEGAAVVFAKPDGH

-1839 ELIAEE
+1839 ALIAAE

-1870 AWAGSLKRVFSSG
+1870 EWARPLRRVFSSG

-1895 ELTGVP
+1895 DLTHVP

-1914 VTYHPYT
+1914 VTFHPYT
-1921 TEENDVTVPIG
+1921 TDQKDLTVPIG
-1932 RPVWNTGLRVLD
+1932 KPVWNTGLRVLD

-1963 QLAIGYHGRPGL
+1963 QLAIGYHARPGL
-1975 TAGRFVADPFGTGER
+1975 TAERFVADPFEAGRR

-1995 DLVSRRPDGTIDYLG
+1995 DLVARRPDGTIDYLG

-2033 AVGGVTRAAVT
+2033 AVDGVTRAAVT
-2044 IRENALVAYVVGD
+2044 IRSNTLVAYVVGD
-2057 VTEDKIRE
+2057 VTEDEVRR
-2065 AVTERLPAAMVP
+2065 AVTERLPAAMTP
-2077 AAYMIM
+2077 GAYLIM
-2083 EALPLTPSGKL
+2083 DALPLTPSGKL
-2094 DRDALPAPSTQRT
+2094 DRDALPAP
-2107 KSREAENPREELLT
+2107 EARRAAARAAGNPREELLT
-2121 AIFAEVLKLGEVGA
+2121 AIFAEVLKLGDVGA

-2165 RDVFD
+2165 RDVFV

-2180 AEAVVS
+2180 AGAVTGTAAAVS
-2186 TTLATSE
+2186 E
-2193 LELTEEE
+2193 FRLTEEE
-2200 RRKLGDLEVWPL
+2200 RAKLGDLEVWPL

-2221 HSNFDANEL
+2221 HSNFDAGEL

-2235 HETFDLDRRLDAGKL
+2235 HETFDLDRRLDPDRL
-2250 RDAIKALLDST
+2250 RAAIGALLEAT

-2296 LDALMEAERLK
+2296 LDELMRAERLK
-2307 RFDLDQPI
+2307 RFDLDRPI
-2315 LFRVLLIRLPDR
+2315 LFHVLLIRLPDR

-2355 ENPAAEFGTGSYRD
+2355 ADLDAPLGAGGYRD

-2377 DTAVATAAWRRALKG
+2377 DTAVATAAWREALKG

-2414 DLPGTLREV
+2414 DLPGSLRDV

-2431 NTLFTTAWGLTLAGV
+2431 NTLFTTAWGLTLASV
-2446 TGRTDVVFGTT
+2446 TGRDDVVFGTT
-2457 VAGRPSEVPDVENV
+2457 VAGRPSEVPDVETV

-2499 DERLALMPHEWVGL
+2499 DERLALMPHEWLGL

-2536 TRDRLADLR
+2536 TRERLADLR

-2583 VPEADATDLLDRF
+2583 VTERYAADLLDRF
-2596 ALIVT
+2596 ARIVT
-2601 RLAADFTS
+2601 RLADDVTAPT
-2609 PAGRLDPS
+2609 GRLDRS
-2617 LPSETVDPQ
+2617 LPAELADPG
-2626 ENRVEEPVDTIADLL
+2626 ENRVDEPTDTVADLL
-2641 ATQAARTPDAT
+2641 ARQAERTPDAT
-2652 ALVYGDVT
+2652 ALVFGDVT

-2679 HGAEPEAVVALG
+2679 HGAAPEAVVALG

-2726 MLDDARPVVLVTTP
+2726 MLDDARPAVLVTTP

-2746 AGDTARVYL
+2746 TTGTPRVHL
-2755 ADLQNFSADPVNLS
+2755 DRLDDHAADPVEVS
-2769 FSLEHPAYVIYTS
+2769 FSLDHPAYVIYTS

-2863 AYCETNKIDVV
+2863 AYCEANRIDVV

-2882 VLIEEGLL
+2882 VLIDEGLL

-2937 GTHDSDTPTVG
+2937 GTHDSATPTVG

-2988 GGLTAER
+2988 PGLTAER

-3006 RMYRTGDLVRKRP
+3006 RMYRTGDLVRRRP
-3019 DGNLD
+3019 DGNID

-3052 PQVAQAAVLV
+3052 PQVAQAAVVV

-3074 PEQAEDRQAGESA
+3074 PERDAEKRAAENA

-3095 YSDEYEEIDTA
+3095 YSDEYEEIGTA

-3141 SLQPVNVLEIGVG
+3141 SLNPRNVLEIGVG

-3164 EAENYWATDF
+3164 EAESYWATDF

-3183 EDLERDPALA
+3183 EDLKRDPALA

-3206 DGLPRD
+3206 DGLPRG

-3218 INSVIQYFPSLDHLT
+3218 VNSVIQYFPSLDHLT
-3233 EVIEGAMALLKP
+3233 EVIQGAMALLKP

-3273 DVDRSLALEKELLV
+3273 DADRSLALEKELLV
-3287 DPDYFAGLGHPVD
+3287 DPDYFTTLGHPVD

-3324 SPEISVENAREIAW
+3324 DPEISVHDVPAIAW
-3338 PDFTGYE
+3338 SDFTGFH
-3345 GGEPLRVT
+3345 GEPVRVT
-3353 GIPDARIVEGGVEV
+3353 GIPDGRLTPDGVEA
-3367 EFLHGFGPAITT
+3367 EFLHTFGPAVTT
-3379 WSAEQGRFEAVFL
+3379 WSREPGRFDAVFL
-3392 PEIPRAIEGVYSRT
+3392 PSVPRALSGVYLPT

-3415 GDARRSSALVAA
+3415 GDARRASALVAA

-3437 DYMVPS
+3437 DYMVPGA
-3443 SFVVLPKLPMNDNG
+3443 FVVLPALPMNDNG
-3457 KLDVTA
+3457 KLDLTA
-3463 LPSPDPVSSG
+3463 LPSPEPVASG

-3486 CRIFAEVLGLEQITA
+3486 CRIFAEVLGLSEITA

-3546 RVAGSGPSR
+3546 RVAGSAPAR
-3555 PALTARPRPERVP
+3555 PALTVRPRPARVP

-3590 PLVVKLRGAFDVTAF
+3590 PLVVKVRGAFDRAAF
-3605 EKALNDVARRHEV
+3605 EQAVNDVVRRHEV

-3630 YQVVTDLKPRVT
+3630 YQVVTDLTVRVSDADDR
-3642 LGEDSR
+3642 G
-3648 RPFDLANEPPIRV
+3648 PFDLAAEPPIRV
-3661 SVERT
+3661 SVRET
-3666 GPDEHVVAMILHHIA
+3666 APGEHLVAMILHHIA

-3686 DRPFLRDLE
+3686 DRPFLRDLGE
-3695 TAYRARLLNTEPE
+3695 AYQARREGRAPT
-3708 WEPLKVQYADY
+3708 WEPLRVQYADY
-3719 TLWQDRLLAQE
+3719 TLWQDRLLAHD

-3745 PEEIALPHDG
+3745 PDEIMLPYDG
-3755 PRVIDGA
+3755 PRVPGGA
-3762 SGFVSLDI
+3762 SGLVSVDV
-3770 PAADAIRD
+3770 PDADALRE
-3778 LATATGT
+3778 LAAATGT

-3795 AALLHRLGAGDDI
+3795 AALLHRMGAGDDV

-3814 AGRTDES
+3814 AGRTDEG

-3838 VSGDP
+3838 LSGDP
-3843 TFGELLNRVKEA
+3843 TFGELLDRVKEA
-3855 DLAAFT
+3855 DLAAFE

-3891 YHYRP
+3891 YHHRP

-3940 RFTERTATD
+3940 RFTERTAAD
-3949 IAARALKLLDGI
+3949 LAARALKLLGGLR
-3961 KLDTKVS
+3961 LDTRVS
-3968 ELPVLLDGDGAPK
+3968 ELPVLLDAPVRD
-3981 TEPRPFPFTSIPA
+3981 EAPLLPFRSIPS
-3994 ILRELAVIRPDHTA
+3994 ILEELAATRPSHPA
-4008 LVTADRTYTFAELA
+4008 LVTADRVYTFAELA

-4080 MIADTGPVCVLAS
+4080 MIADTRPVCVLAS
-4093 LDDVTGDADFADVH
+4093 LDDVTGEAPVADVE

-4133 IANLVAGA
+4133 LANLFASHAGNLITA
-4141 GEDLVSGEPVK
+4141 EPAR

-4162 GSWEPLLWLLAGHE
+4162 GSWEPLLWLLAGHP
-4176 LHVVDEQTMTDPAA
+4176 LYVADEQTMTDPAA
-4190 LLALIEREQLDY
+4190 LLALIERERLDY

-4209 LRELLHHGFL
+4209 LRELMHHGFL
-4219 DRYVPKVLSVGGEA
+4219 DGYAPKVLSVGGEA
-4233 TSPELWRRLLDQ
+4233 TPPELWERLKGL
-4245 PDLVV
+4245 PEVVV

-4273 VANIRVYVLDARL
+4273 VAGIRVYVLDARL

-4314 TAERFTADPFAVG
+4314 TAERFTADPFAAG

-4333 GDLSRWR
+4333 GDLARFR

-4369 VLRVHPAVTQVA
+4369 VLRGHPAVAQAA
-4381 VIVRDETLVAYTVS
+4381 VIVREETLVAYVVA
-4395 TATET
+4395 TASED
-4400 ELRRHVAAQVPE
+4400 ELRAHVAAQVPD
-4412 HMVPAAFVAM
+4412 HMVPAAFVPM
-4422 DNLPKSVAGKLDRR
+4422 DTLPRSVAGKLDRR

-4442 RKVSESHRPR
+4442 RRVSASRRPR

-4512 PARLAGLLGS
+4512 PARLAGMLG
-4522 EVRKGPEAVER
+4522 EAVRRGPVPVDR
-4533 PEFTKL
+4533 PEFVPL

-4545 MWLLDQINSGDAYAI
+4545 MWLLDRIGDAGAYEIA
-4560 TMAWRLEGSLD
+4560 TAWRLEGALD
-4571 VDALRLALNDVVARH
+4571 VEALRRALDDLAERH

-4592 FPTQDGEPYQR
+4592 FPERDGEPHQLV
-4603 ILQNVTVPLVDGPV
+4603 LQNVTVPLIEGPV
-4617 TTGFALD
+4617 TSGFALD
-4624 HEIPIR
+4624 REIPIR
-4630 AHLDDDVLTLVIHHI
+4630 AHLDGGVLTLVVHHI

-4651 DAPFRRDLAT
+4651 DAPLRRDLAA
-4661 AYNARLIGEAP
+4661 AYNARLRGRAP
-4672 DWAPL
+4672 EQTPL
-4677 KVQYADYT
+4677 PVQYADYT
-4685 LWAPEGETGYWAENL
+4685 LWAPEGDTAHWEETL

-4707 ALPADRPRPLESSF
+4707 TLPADRPRPAESSF
-4721 RGGLAGFTLDTNLF
+4721 RGGLAGFALDADLF
-4735 GGLRE
+4735 AGLRE
-4740 VARAQGVS
+4740 VARAHGVS
-4748 MFMLAQASVA
+4748 MFMLTQAAVA
-4758 ALLNRMGAGE
+4758 ALLNRLGAGE
-4768 DIPLGTPISGRT
+4768 DIPLGTPISGRA

-4787 VGFFVNSLVLRTDLS
+4787 VGFFVNTLVLRTDVS

-4811 GRVRHTALAAYE
+4811 GRVRGTALAAYE

-4846 LFQVMVVYLTGQTGT
+4846 LFQVMVVYLTGRAAP

-4867 TVTEVEVDQDTAK
+4867 TVTELETGQDTAK
-4880 FDLSVDFIERDGEI
+4880 FDLSVDFIEHDGGV

-4901 ADLFDQA
+4901 ADLFDQES
-4908 TADLLAARLVRL
+4908 ADLLAARLVRL
-4920 LRQVAED
+4920 LRQVAAD
-4927 PSVLVRHLDVH
+4927 PSVRVRDLDVH
-4938 LEEPPAFTTV
+4938 LEEPPAFTSV
-4948 EIPAATLPE
+4948 ELPAATLPE
-4957 LFRSQVRKTPDALAL
+4957 LFREQVRRTPDALAL

-4986 RVEETAKV
+4986 RVEETARV

-5006 AVALPRSIELVT
+5006 AVALPRSVELVV
-5018 ALYAIQ
+5018 ALYAVH

-5032 LDPGLPE
+5032 LDPDLPAD
-5039 ERKRFMLAEAN
+5039 RKAFMLAEAR
-5050 PVFVIDGPLP
+5050 PVAVVDGALP
-5060 SGPHGDLPTNY
+5060 TGPHGDLPVSHDGR
-5071 LPQSPAYVIYTSG
+5071 SPAYVIYTSG

-5091 VVVPHEGIANRLQW
+5091 VVVPHEGIANRLRW
-5105 MQAEYGLTPEDRVLQ
+5105 MQAEYGLTAEDRVLQ

-5155 YLAELIEREGVT
+5155 YLAGLIEREGVT

-5178 FLDVF
+5178 FLDV
-5183 PDVFPDVEV
+5183 EV
-5192 RGLKR
+5192 RGLTR
-5197 VLCSGEALPSDLAL
+5197 VLCSGEALPADLAA
-5211 RFHERIDA
+5211 RFHERVDA

-5228 EASVDVTAVEVRRGD
+5228 EASVDVTAVEVTGD
-5243 DVTIGRPIWNTRTYV
+5243 DVTIGRPVWNTRAYV
-5258 LDRWLQPVPP
+5258 LDRWLRPVPP
-5268 GVAGDLYLA
+5268 GVAGELYLA

-5292 AERFTAD
+5292 AERFVAD
-5299 PFVAGERMYRTGDL
+5299 PFAAGERMYRTGDL

-5346 AIGGANVVV
+5346 AIGGTNVVV

-5367 EPRELDLARVL
+5367 EPRELDLGRTL
-5378 PEYMVPAAVVF
+5378 PEYMVPAAVVW
-5389 LDALPLTTSG
+5389 LDALPLTSSG
-5399 KLDRAALPEPSFEA
+5399 KLDRNALPAPAFEA
-5413 GDALPATPR
+5413 GDARPATPR

-5453 VAMRLVSRARQAG
+5453 VAMRLVSRARAAG
-5466 LALTPRDVFRHRSV
+5466 LQLTPRDVFRFRSV
-5480 RGLAATAASVESDD
+5480 RGLAAVTSEASADERSVA
-5494 RTVTFFTPEER
+5494 FFTPAEL
-5505 AEFGDPILPVTPLQA
+5505 AEFADPILPVTPLQA

-5542 AGEVDATRLRM
+5542 DGDVDPARLRA

-5565 RAGFSHLASG
+5565 RAGFGHLSSG
-5575 RPVAVIPERVELPWR
+5575 RPVAVIPAKAELPWR
-5590 EIAPEDLDAELAAER
+5590 EVAPADLDAELARER
-5605 SRFPV
+5605 AGFPV
-5610 SEPPLL
+5610 GRPPLL
-5616 RLMLAGNRLVLSHQ
+5616 RLMLAGNRLVLTHQ

-5645 FTALYEGRPLPAAR
+5645 FTALYEGRPHPVAP
-5659 PFRDHLEWLARQSV
+5659 PFRDHLEWLARQDAG
-5673 PAAQTA
+5673 AAVRA
-5679 WAEALDGVEP
+5679 WAGELDGAEP
-5689 TLLEAGVHRPAPPQL
+5689 TLLGRGGHRPASPLL
-5704 HEVHLPAADTDKL
+5704 HEVRLSAAETGRL
-5717 AAYARANGLTL
+5717 AAYARSNGLTL

-5755 SGRDMPGSESM
+5755 SGRDMPGSEAM

-5781 EGERMTSYLT
+5781 EGERMTAYLT
-5791 RLQDQQAGL
+5791 RLQDRQAAL
-5800 IEHQHLGLAGIQKA
+5800 IEHQHLGLAGIQRA
-5814 AGTGDLFDTLM
+5814 AGTGELFDTLM
-5825 VFESYPD
+5825 VFESYPG
-5832 AGGHDR
+5832 GGHDR

-5853 WAIEPGSA
+5853 WAVEPGDE
-5861 GLVLTAEFHGDR
+5861 LVLTAEFHGDR
-5873 AEAERV
+5873 ARAERV
-5879 TDALVEILS
+5879 ADALVAIL
-5888 RVADDPIVGTL
+5888 RQVADDPLVGAL
-5899 DGLAPGERGW
+5899 DGLAPGERAW
-5909 LLDRGTGLELP
+5909 LLGQGTGTALE
-5920 TGGTIPELFAAQ
+5920 TGGTVPELFAAQ
-5932 ASATPGELALVAGD
+5932 AAATPSEVALVADG

-5954 AEAVDSVAAALV
+5954 ASSVDAVARALV
-5966 ARGAGPEKIVALS
+5966 SRGAGPEKIVALAL
-5979 FPRTADHIIAILAV
+5979 PRTADHVIAIMAV

-6004 PDLPEARVA
+6004 PALPGARVA
-6013 DMLADASP
+6013 DMLADAAP
-6021 VLVLDSLTGLSGDG
+6021 VLVLESLRGLDGSGD
-6035 PLPDVYDPRNPAYV
+6035 LPEVYDPGHPAYV

-6067 SLANLFHSHR
+6067 SLANLFHNHR
-6077 ADLYDRTKAA
+6077 ADLYDRVKAS

-6093 RVAHA
+6093 RVGHA

-6113 IDGHALY
+6113 VDGHTLH

-6133 ERFVRTHE
+6133 ERFVRAHAL
-6141 IDFIE
+6141 DFIE

-6151 LAQMPDLVDDGP
+6151 LAQMPGLVDDGP
-6163 LSLVGVGGEAV
+6163 LALVGVGGEAV
-6174 ADGLW
+6174 TDALW
-6179 SRMRDGVNLNG
+6179 TRMRNG

-6202 ALVAHTGDSDTPLV
+6202 ALVAHTADSATPLV

-6239 TGELYLSGAG
+6239 TGELYLAGAG

-6255 NRPALTAERFVA
+6255 NRPGLTAERFVA
-6267 DPFTAGERMYR
+6267 DPFAAGERMYR

-6316 LSRWATQVTVQVR
+6316 LTRWATQATVQVAG
-6329 DGRLI
+6329 GRLV
-6334 AYVVDAAEGLRELAS
+6334 AYVVGAAGDLRERTA

-6354 YMVPSAFVELDRLP
+6354 YMVPSAFVHLDALP
-6368 VLANGKL
+6368 VLPNGKL

-6382 PSLTPSE
+6382 PKLAPSE
-6389 SRPPVGAAEH
+6389 SRPAAGDAER
-6399 ALLRVFAEVLN
+6399 ALLAVFAEVLE
-6410 VPGIGVE
+6410 VPGLGVE

-6430 MRVIAQARFSGWT
+6430 MRVIARARAEGWT
-6443 VTARQIFESRTV
+6443 VTARQIFESRTAE
-6455 SALAAVARREAI
+6455 ALARVAGRLAI

-6472 MRRLVDRPY
+6472 MRRLVRRPH

-6490 IRTPA
+6490 IRVPA
-6495 GLTPERLT
+6495 GLTHDRFE
-6503 ELLRAVAAHHP
+6503 ELLGKVADHHP
-6514 MLRSYLADDGL
+6514 MLRSRLADDGL
-6525 HIGDFTVGE
+6525 HIGAFEIGD
-6534 LDPRSGRMVK
+6534 LDPRAGRMVA
-6544 VDWFGDTFRLSIH
+6544 VDWLGDRVRLSIH

-6571 DLATLWRGEELAP
+6571 DLAAAWRGREPAP

-6592 ASAGEDLPLTGV
+6592 ATAGDDLPETGV
-6604 HGTVGE
+6604 HGLVRD
-6610 AVQSV
+6610 AVTSV
-6615 TTVPAFEVTDAL
+6615 TEVPAFDVTDAH
-6627 LVETLR
+6627 LVATLR
-6633 AAFGR
+6633 QVFGR
-6638 DVTIEVEGHGRDGER
+6638 DVTIEVEGHGRDGDR

-6661 FTRITV
+6661 FTRVTV
-6667 HGEGEPEVLLN
+6667 HGDGEPEVLLN
-6678 YLGRSSAEEGD
+6678 YLGRSSPEEGD
-6689 WTVAASA
+6689 WTVDPAA
-6696 EEVADHPDAPLT
+6696 EETPDHPDAPLT

-6720 VFTATWTRAPEAP
+6720 VFTATWTRAPGAP
-6733 DLADKWRDALT
+6733 DLADKWRDAL
-6744 EKGNPA
+6744 EKGTPA

>member
-26 VDTAFPPGSR
+26 VDTAFPPGPR
-36 RGRRPIPAVPEATG
+36 RGRRPLPAVPEATG

-79 VTPSASFED
+79 LAPSTSFED

-104 CPEELP
+104 RPEELP
-110 EVAVTVAPWP
+110 EVAVAVGPWP
-120 TREASATRLPEVNP
+120 HP
-134 VSDTAGSAA
+134 AA
-143 DAGQATL
+143 LT
-150 RVTFDDGDV
+150 VTFDAGDV

-165 DVAHLT
+165 DVAHLAT
-171 ALLSDALA
+171 LLADALA
-179 HPGTPIA
+179 RPGTPLA
-186 DLELLPAAER
+186 DLTLLPDEER
-196 THILDGWNQTTHA
+196 AHILDGWNRTAHA

-218 FADQVAA
+218 FAHQVAA
-225 RPNETALVFEDES
+225 RPDEIALVFEDES
-238 LTYAQLDERANRI
+238 LTYAQLNARANRI

-309 KPVCMVTTTE
+309 RPVCMVTTTE
-319 TAEPGSFVLDAAEV
+319 TAEPGSFVLDAAET

-345 VTSLRTENAAY
+345 VADLSVDNAAY
-356 VIYTSGSTGKPKGV
+356 VIYTSGSTGRPKGV

-384 VERFGIGTH
+384 VERFGIGPH

-455 AMPAEVT
+455 AMPADVT

-476 PELVS
+476 PELVG

-503 LGLCDPDIALG
+503 LGLCDPDIAPG

-551 GLARGYLGRPSLTA
+551 GLARGYLGRPALTA

-641 RRLAAYIVPSLEEGA
+641 RRLAAYVVPSLEAGA

-689 PLEEMREWRD
+689 PLEEMREWRA
-699 ATVARIEALAPKK
+699 ATVARIEALAPAK

-727 APSCDTYWATDL
+727 APGTEAYWATDL
-739 SEEAIRALHDRLDPA
+739 SEEAINALRDRLDPS
-754 LHDKV
+754 LRDKV

-772 PEGFFDV
+772 PAGYFDV
-779 VVVNSVAQYFPDAD
+779 VVVNSVAQYFPDAA
-793 YLERVIRQAGTLLA
+793 YLERVIRQAATLLA

-875 KRARAHNELSRYR
+875 KRARFHNELSRYR
-888 YDVVLRPGIPQSA
+888 YDVVLRPGTPA
-901 TEQVIRWSGPDFT
+901 PFKEQVVRWTGPDFT

-925 NARLTH
+925 NARLTQ

-938 IDDTSRPAAAEG
+938 IDDTSRPAAADG

-955 LHALAEAQGFQVVVT
+955 LHALAEAQGFQATVT

-982 IFTRLETSDEAENN
+982 IFTRLETGNGPSS
-996 AALGAETSTGQGLGI
+996 G
-1011 GVGVRPAADDDAD
+1011 RDAD
-1024 NGFGVIAGIRTAAYR
+1024 TDAGKKSGAISGIRTTAYR
-1039 PTGEFPL
+1039 STGGFPL

-1064 SHAAEFLP
+1064 AHAAEFLP

-1082 LDKLPVNTS
+1082 LDRLPVNTS

-1113 RDPREELLCALF
+1113 RDPREELLCGLF

-1182 ADLST
+1182 ADVHAET
-1187 DTAKKLEI
+1187 VTALEI
-1195 PEGADTTGL
+1195 PEGADTSGL

-1236 VELDGD
+1236 VELDGEI
-1242 VDPERL
+1242 DPERL
-1248 RLAAERLVARH
+1248 RRAAEKLVARH
-1259 APLRAIFR
+1259 APLRALFR

-1278 LREVGLPWREAAHD
+1278 LREVGLPWREADHD

-1298 ARPFDLA
+1298 TRPFDLA
-1305 DGPLL
+1305 NAPLL
-1310 RCALIDGRKLVLTF
+1310 RCALVGGRKLVLTF

-1343 LYAGDALPAV
+1343 LYAGDTLGEV

-1362 LAGRDRESARAAWA
+1362 LAGRDRDSARTAWA
-1376 DALQGIDEPTRMIA
+1376 DALAGLDEPTRMIA

-1456 EVAGIEDMVGLFINT
+1456 EVAGIEGMVGLFINT
-1471 LPTRFRWSPSATL
+1471 LPTRFRWTPAATL
-1484 AELLTTLQDEQAA
+1484 ADLLTTLQDEQAA

-1504 GLAAVQR
+1504 GLAAVQK

-1517 GGELFDTLVVFENY
+1517 AGELFDTLVVFENY

-1536 LAAGGVRIAGAE
+1536 LTAGGLSIAGAE

-1569 RLKFHDQRVPR
+1569 RLKFHDGRVPR

-1601 GQRVARVDLAENVCP
+1601 GQRVASVDLAENVCP

-1621 VAIEPT
+1621 VSIEPT
-1627 TLTERIAAQVART
+1627 TLTRKIAEQVART
-1640 PHALAVVYDTTKL
+1640 PGALAVVYENSRL

-1660 RATELAR
+1660 RATELALK
-1667 RLNAGRGDIVA
+1667 LNAGRGDIVA
-1678 VAVSRSEQLMIALLA
+1678 VAVPRSEQLMIALLA

-1699 AYLPIDTGYP
+1699 AYLPIDMGYP
-1709 ADRIEYM
+1709 ADRIDYM
-1716 LADSGAAT
+1716 LADSGAKT
-1724 VIRGRELNVE
+1724 VVRGRALNVE
-1734 ISGGASRPTAAPTA
+1734 ISGGESRPTQDAALAQDPATA
-1748 TVPARPGD
+1748 HDLALAQASAIGQVPASAEASAMAQAPDPVAGQARPGD

-1789 AYPLTSEDRILQKTP
+1789 AYPLTASDRILQKTP

-1818 CEGAANVFAKPDGH
+1818 CEGAAIVFAKPDGH

-1839 ELIAEE
+1839 GLIEAE

-1870 AWAGSLKRVFSSG
+1870 AWSRSLKRVFSSG

-1895 ELTGVP
+1895 DLTGVP

-1914 VTYHPYT
+1914 VTFHPYT
-1921 TEENDVTVPIG
+1921 QEETDVTVPIG
-1932 RPVWNTGLRVLD
+1932 KPVWNTGLRVLD

-1975 TAGRFVADPFGTGER
+1975 TAGRFVADPFDTGKR

-1995 DLVSRRPDGTIDYLG
+1995 DLVKRRADGTIDYLG

-2033 AVGGVTRAAVT
+2033 AVPNVTRAAVT
-2044 IRENALVAYVVGD
+2044 IRGNALVAYVVGD
-2057 VTEDKIRE
+2057 VTEDQVRE

-2077 AAYMIM
+2077 GAYMIM
-2083 EALPLTPSGKL
+2083 DALPLTPSGKL
-2094 DRDALPAPSTQRT
+2094 DRDALPAPSAR
-2107 KSREAENPREELLT
+2107 RAVARAAENPREELLT
-2121 AIFAEVLKLGEVGA
+2121 AIFAEVLKLDRVGA

-2180 AEAVVS
+2180 AEAVTVAK
-2186 TTLATSE
+2186 LATSE
-2193 LELTEEE
+2193 FALTEEE
-2200 RRKLGDLEVWPL
+2200 RAKLGDLEVWPL

-2221 HSNFDANEL
+2221 HSNFDANDL

-2235 HETFDLDRRLDAGKL
+2235 HETFDLDRRLDPDRL
-2250 RDAIKALLDST
+2250 REAIAALLAAT

-2307 RFDLDQPI
+2307 RFDLDEPI
-2315 LFRVLLIRLPDR
+2315 LFRVLLIRLPGR

-2344 WLFLDRLFSLY
+2344 WLFLDRLFALY
-2355 ENPAAEFGTGSYRD
+2355 ENPAAAFGTSSYRD

-2377 DTAVATAAWRRALKG
+2377 DTAVATAAWRTALKG

-2414 DLPGTLREV
+2414 DLPGTLRDV
-2423 ARNQGLTL
+2423 ARAEGLTL
-2431 NTLFTTAWGLTLAGV
+2431 NTLFTTAWGLTLASV
-2446 TGRTDVVFGTT
+2446 TGRSDVVFGTT

-2499 DERLALMPHEWVGL
+2499 DERLALMPHEWLGL

-2536 TRDRLADLR
+2536 THERLADLR
-2545 DRYGATAVA
+2545 DRYGATAIA

-2583 VPEADATDLLDRF
+2583 VSEADATGLLDRF
-2596 ALIVT
+2596 ALVVT
-2601 RLAADFTS
+2601 RLAADFTA
-2609 PAGRLDPS
+2609 PAGRLDAS
-2617 LPSETVDPQ
+2617 LPGETADPH
-2626 ENRVEEPVDTIADLL
+2626 ENRVEEPTDTIADLL
-2641 ATQAARTPDAT
+2641 ATQALRTPDAT
-2652 ALVYGDVT
+2652 ALVYGDIT

-2679 HGAEPEAVVALG
+2679 HGAAPEAVVALG

-2746 AGDTARVYL
+2746 ANDTPRVHL
-2755 ADLQNFSADPVNLS
+2755 DDLERYEDAKVEVE

-2863 AYCETNKIDVV
+2863 AYCEANKIDVV

-2988 GGLTAER
+2988 PGLTAER

-3006 RMYRTGDLVRKRP
+3006 RMYRTGDLVRRRP

-3074 PEQAEDRQAGESA
+3074 PEQDAEKRASEDA

-3127 HMREWREATVDRIR
+3127 HMREWREATVERIR
-3141 SLQPVNVLEIGVG
+3141 SLRPSNILEIGVG

-3164 EAENYWATDF
+3164 ESENYWATDF

-3183 EDLERDPALA
+3183 EDLKRDPALA

-3233 EVIEGAMALLKP
+3233 EVIEGAMALLRP

-3287 DPDYFAGLGHPVD
+3287 DPDYFTGLGHPVD
-3300 LRTKRGHLH
+3300 LRTKRAHLH

-3324 SPEISVENAREIAW
+3324 SAEISVQNVQEIVW

-3345 GGEPLRVT
+3345 GGAPLRVT
-3353 GIPDARIVEGGVEV
+3353 GIPDGRIVADGVEA
-3367 EFLHGFGPAITT
+3367 EFLHSFGPAVTT
-3379 WSAEQGRFEAVFL
+3379 WSPEQGHFEAVFL
-3392 PEIPRAIEGVYSRT
+3392 PEIPRALDGLYRPT

-3427 VREDVKRELP
+3427 VRDDVKRELP

-3443 SFVVLPKLPMNDNG
+3443 SFVVLPRLPMNDNG

-3463 LPSPDPVSSG
+3463 LPSPEPVSSG

-3486 CRIFAEVLGLEQITA
+3486 CRIFAEVLGLDEITA

-3546 RVAGSGPSR
+3546 RVAGSAPAR

-3590 PLVVKLRGAFDVTAF
+3590 PLVVKLRGAFDVDAF
-3605 EKALNDVARRHEV
+3605 ENALNDVAQRHEV
-3618 LRTVIEEIDGEP
+3618 LRTVIEEIGGEP
-3630 YQVVTDLKPRVT
+3630 YQVVTDLKPLIVDDPRK
-3642 LGEDSR
+3642 
-3648 RPFDLANEPPIRV
+3648 PFDLAKEPPIRV
-3661 SVERT
+3661 SIKET
-3666 GPDEHVVAMILHHIA
+3666 APDEHIVAMILHHIA

-3695 TAYRARLLNTEPE
+3695 TAYRARLLGEAPE
-3708 WEPLKVQYADY
+3708 WEPLTVQYADY

-3745 PEEIALPHDG
+3745 PEEITLPHDG
-3755 PRVIDGA
+3755 PRIPGGA
-3762 SGFVSLDI
+3762 SGLVTLDI

-3814 AGRTDES
+3814 AGRTDEG

-3838 VSGDP
+3838 LSGDP

-3855 DLAAFT
+3855 DLAAYE

-3896 GGDPDVLGLETE
+3896 GGDPDVLGLDTE

-3940 RFTERTATD
+3940 RFTERTAAD
-3949 IAARALKLLDGI
+3949 LAARTLRLLDGLR
-3961 KLDTKVS
+3961 LDTRVS
-3968 ELPVLLDGDGAPK
+3968 ELPILLDGDTVQRDEA
-3981 TEPRPFPFTSIPA
+3981 RPFPFVSIPA
-3994 ILRELAVIRPDHTA
+3994 IIAELAEIRPGHIA

-4029 AHVIAKGAGPEK
+4029 AHVIAKGAGPER

-4080 MIADTGPVCVLAS
+4080 MIADTKPVCVLAS
-4093 LDDVTGDADFADVH
+4093 LDGITGDADFVDVH

-4119 STGTPKGVVGTHRG
+4119 STGTPKGVIGTHRG
-4133 IANLVAGA
+4133 IANLATGA
-4141 GEDLVSGEPVK
+4141 AEDIIKTEPSR

-4162 GSWEPLLWLLAGHE
+4162 GSWEPLLWLLAGHT
-4176 LHVVDEQTMTDPAA
+4176 LYVADEQTVTDPAA
-4190 LLALIEREQLDY
+4190 LLALIERERLDY

-4209 LRELLHHGFL
+4209 LRELMHHGFL
-4219 DRYVPKVLSVGGEA
+4219 DRYSPKVLTVGGEA

-4245 PDLVV
+4245 QELTV

-4273 VANIRVYVLDARL
+4273 VANIRVYVLDAHL

-4314 TAERFTADPFAVG
+4314 TAERFTADPFATG

-4333 GDLSRWR
+4333 GDLARWR
-4340 PDGTLEFLGRADDQ
+4340 PDGALEFLGRADDQ

-4369 VLRVHPAVTQVA
+4369 VLRAHPAVTQAA

-4395 TATET
+4395 TTTEGD
-4400 ELRRHVAAQVPE
+4400 LRRHVAAQVPD

-4422 DNLPKSVAGKLDRR
+4422 DHLPKSVAGKLDRR

-4442 RKVSESHRPR
+4442 RKVSESRRPR

-4461 VFADVLGTEVG
+4461 VFADVLGTDVG

-4512 PARLAGLLGS
+4512 PARLALRLGDG
-4522 EVRKGPEAVER
+4522 VRPGPVPVDR

-4545 MWLLDQINSGDAYAI
+4545 MWLLDQIDATSAYEI
-4560 TMAWRLEGSLD
+4560 VTAWRLEG
-4571 VDALRLALNDVVARH
+4571 ALNVEALQQALDDVVERH

-4592 FPTQDGEPYQR
+4592 FPARDGEPYQ
-4603 ILQNVTVPLVDGPV
+4603 LVLDNVTVPLVHGPV
-4617 TTGFALD
+4617 TSGFALD
-4624 HEIPIR
+4624 REIPIR
-4630 AHLDDDVLTLVIHHI
+4630 AHLNDGVLTLVVHHI

-4651 DAPFRRDLAT
+4651 DAPFKRDLAL
-4661 AYNARLIGEAP
+4661 AYNARLKGEAP
-4672 DWAPL
+4672 HWTPL

-4685 LWAPEGETGYWAENL
+4685 LWAPEGDTAYWAETL

-4707 ALPADRPRPLESSF
+4707 TLPADRPRPLESSH
-4721 RGGLAGFTLDTNLF
+4721 RGGLAGFTLDADLEARM
-4735 GGLRE
+4735 RE

-4748 MFMLAQASVA
+4748 MFMLAQAAVA
-4758 ALLNRMGAGE
+4758 ALLHRMGAGD

-4802 GDPTFAELL
+4802 GDPTFADLL
-4811 GRVRHTALAAYE
+4811 GRVRNTALAAYE

-4846 LFQVMVVYLTGQTGT
+4846 LFQVMVVYLTGQAGA
-4861 PAFDGL
+4861 PALDGL
-4867 TVTEVEVDQDTAK
+4867 TVTEVEVAQDTAK
-4880 FDLSVDFIERDGEI
+4880 FDLSVDFIERESGI

-4901 ADLFDQA
+4901 ADLFDQI

-4920 LRQVAED
+4920 LRQVADE
-4927 PSVLVRHLDVH
+4927 PSILVRHLDVH
-4938 LEEPPAFTTV
+4938 LEEPPAFTSV
-4948 EIPAATLPE
+4948 ELPAVGLPE
-4957 LFRSQVRKTPDALAL
+4957 MFREQVSRTPDALAL

-4986 RVEETAKV
+4986 RVEETARV
-4994 LAGLGAGPETTV
+4994 LAGLGAGPETVV

-5032 LDPGLPE
+5032 LDPDLPE
-5039 ERKRFMLAEAN
+5039 ERKRFMLAEAD
-5050 PVFVIDGPLP
+5050 PVVVIDGPLP
-5060 SGPHGDLPTNY
+5060 TGPHGDLPTSY
-5071 LPQSPAYVIYTSG
+5071 PGQSPAYVIYTSG

-5091 VVVPHEGIANRLQW
+5091 VVVPHDGIANRLRW
-5105 MQAEYGLTPEDRVLQ
+5105 MQAEYGLTSEDRVLQ

-5130 WEFFWPLITGAALVV
+5130 WEFFWPLTTGAALVV

-5155 YLAELIEREGVT
+5155 YLASLIEREGVT

-5183 PDVFPDVEV
+5183 PDAGAP
-5192 RGLKR
+5192 GLKR
-5197 VLCSGEALPSDLAL
+5197 VLCSGEALPADLAA
-5211 RFHERIDA
+5211 RFRERSPA

-5228 EASVDVTAVEVRRGD
+5228 EASVDVTAVEVTQD
-5243 DVTIGRPIWNTRTYV
+5243 EVTIGRPIWNTRTYV
-5258 LDRWLQPVPP
+5258 LDRWLRPVPP
-5268 GVAGDLYLA
+5268 GVAGELYLA

-5299 PFVAGERMYRTGDL
+5299 PFTPGERMYRTGDL

-5346 AIGGANVVV
+5346 AIGGTNVVV

-5399 KLDRAALPEPSFEA
+5399 KLDRNALPEPSFTA

-5422 EETLAGVFADVLGLD
+5422 EELLAGVFADVLGLE

-5453 VAMRLVSRARQAG
+5453 VAMRLVSRARAAG
-5466 LALTPRDVFRHRSV
+5466 LALTPRDVFRFRSV
-5480 RGLAATAASVESDD
+5480 RGLAGTASSVESDE
-5494 RTVTFFTPEER
+5494 RAVTFFTPEER
-5505 AEFGDPILPVTPLQA
+5505 AEFGPAILPVTPLQA

-5542 AGEVDATRLRM
+5542 EGEVDAARLRM

-5565 RAGFSHLASG
+5565 RAGFGHLASG
-5575 RPVAVIPERVELPWR
+5575 RPVAVIPERVDLPWR
-5590 EIAPEDLDAELAAER
+5590 EIAPEDLDAELVVER

-5610 SEPPLL
+5610 GEPPLL

-5645 FTALYEGRPLPAAR
+5645 FTALYEGRPLPEAR
-5659 PFRDHLEWLARQSV
+5659 PFREHLEWLARQNV
-5673 PAAQTA
+5673 AAASAA
-5679 WAEALDGVEP
+5679 WAEALDGAEP
-5689 TLLEAGVHRPAPPQL
+5689 TMLEEGVHRPAPPQL
-5704 HEVHLPAADTDKL
+5704 HEVRLSVEETARLT
-5717 AAYARANGLTL
+5717 AYARANGLTL

-5734 AWGLLLARLTGRDD
+5734 AWGLLLARVTGRDD

-5755 SGRDMPGSESM
+5755 SGRDMPGSDAM

-5791 RLQDQQAGL
+5791 RLQDRQAGL

-5853 WAIEPGSA
+5853 WAIEPSES

-5873 AEAERV
+5873 ARAERI
-5879 TDALVEILS
+5879 TDALVEIL
-5888 RVADDPIVGTL
+5888 RQAADDPIVGTL
-5899 DGLAPGERGW
+5899 DGLAPGERSR
-5909 LLDRGTGLELP
+5909 LLEQGTGARLE

-5932 ASATPGELALVAGD
+5932 AEATPGELALVAGD

-5954 AEAVDSVAAALV
+5954 AEAVDTTARALV
-5966 ARGAGPEKIVALS
+5966 AHGAGPEKIVALS
-5979 FPRTADHIIAILAV
+5979 LPRTADHIIAILAV

-6004 PDLPEARVA
+6004 PDLPRARVA

-6021 VLVLDSLTGLSGDG
+6021 VLVLGSLEGLDGSGE
-6035 PLPDVYDPRNPAYV
+6035 LPVVYDPRHPAYV

-6077 ADLYDRTKAA
+6077 ADLYDRTKAT
-6087 TGRRHL
+6087 TGRDRL
-6093 RVAHA
+6093 RVGHA

-6133 ERFVRTHE
+6133 EAFVREHE

-6151 LAQMPDLVDDGP
+6151 LAQMPGLVDDGP
-6163 LSLVGVGGEAV
+6163 LALVGVGGEAV

-6179 SRMRDGVNLNG
+6179 ARMRNG

-6202 ALVAHTGDSDTPLV
+6202 ALVAHTGDSATPLV

-6224 AYVLDAGLRPVAPGV
+6224 AYVLDAGLRPVAPRV

-6267 DPFTAGERMYR
+6267 DPFAAGERMYR

-6286 ADGRLDYQGRAD
+6286 PDGRLDYQGRAD

-6316 LSRWATQVTVQVR
+6316 LSRWVPQVTVQVR

-6334 AYVVDAAEGLRELAS
+6334 AYVVGATEGLRERVAG
-6349 RELPD
+6349 ELPD
-6354 YMVPSAFVELDRLP
+6354 YMVPSAFVLLDRLP
-6368 VLANGKL
+6368 VLPNGKL
-6375 DRAALPA
+6375 DRTALPA
-6382 PSLTPSE
+6382 PSLTPSP
-6389 SRPPVGAAEH
+6389 SRAPSGPAEV
-6399 ALLRVFAEVLN
+6399 ALLGVFADVLN
-6410 VPGIGVE
+6410 VPGIGVD

-6430 MRVIAQARFSGWT
+6430 MRVIAQARASGWT
-6443 VTARQIFESRTV
+6443 VTARQIFQSRTV
-6455 SALAAVARREAI
+6455 AALAAVARREAI

-6472 MRRLVDRPY
+6472 MRRLVDRPF

-6490 IRTPA
+6490 IRVPS
-6495 GLTPERLT
+6495 GLTSAEFDS
-6503 ELLRAVAAHHP
+6503 LLRKVADHHP
-6514 MLRSYLADDGL
+6514 MLRSHLADDGL
-6525 HIGDFTVGE
+6525 HVGDFVTGD
-6534 LDPRSGRMVK
+6534 LDPRAGRMVK
-6544 VDWFGDTFRLSIH
+6544 VDWLGDRVRLSIH

-6571 DLATLWRGEELAP
+6571 DLAAVWRGEALVP

-6592 ASAGEDLPLTGV
+6592 ASPGDDLPAVGV
-6604 HGTVGE
+6604 HGRVGE
-6610 AVQSV
+6610 AMQSV
-6615 TTVPAFEVTDAL
+6615 TVVPAFDVTDAVL
-6627 LVETLR
+6627 LDTLR
-6633 AAFGR
+6633 TAFGR
-6638 DVTIEVEGHGRDGER
+6638 DVTIEVEGHGRDGDR

-6661 FTRITV
+6661 FTSVTV

-6689 WTVAASA
+6689 WTVVAS
-6696 EEVADHPDAPLT
+6696 EEEAADHPDAPLT

-6720 VFTATWTRAPEAP
+6720 VFTATWTRAPWAP
-6733 DLADKWRDALT
+6733 DLADTWRDALT
-6744 EKGNPA
+6744 EKGKTA